1 MQRSNTVFLRV
12 IKIKIS
18 KIRLSVALHRRGE
31 LILCVF
37 VRACA
42 FACMRMCV
50 CLCVCLFPCFRLPW
64 HLWWGQRWAC
74 RAALT
79 SARWGSLSW
88 WAPWLWVS
96 CRRPSVFRSPFP
108 VHLSHRASVCSQHA
122 LSLSLPLLSRLP
134 VISGAC
140 LILQFIR
147 IE

>member
-50 CLCVCLFPCFRLPW
+50 CVCVCVCFLVSGCRDICGGVRGGPAE
-64 HLWWGQRWAC
+64 QR
-74 RAALT
+74 
-79 SARWGSLSW
+79 
-88 WAPWLWVS
+88 
-96 CRRPSVFRSPFP
+96 
-108 VHLSHRASVCSQHA
+108 
-122 LSLSLPLLSRLP
+122 
-134 VISGAC
+134 
-140 LILQFIR
+140 
-147 IE
+147 